1 MSMSDP
7 VLVVRVCLQ
16 GLSCMKILHW
26 RKRNENINKM
36 ESEGEENRQKE
47 RK

>member
-1 MSMSDP
+1 MPTRAVM
-7 VLVVRVCLQ
+7 V
-16 GLSCMKILHW
+16 CMKILHC